1 MTGLIGMVQTL
12 AISALAAAG
21 LLMAGGQFDSDGQA
35 SVSSG
40 TGAAA
45 STGTESGGQTSTGI
59 DTDASVQSGAT
70 TSTDTHCLDNNCPA
84 PCATACA
91 DPLRPALDGAVE
103 DAAAFGAAVAPEP
116 PCLCVDESSSVPLEA
131 KGDAGLESD
140 SSSTDL
146 GASLGASASFGIGEN

>member
-1 MTGLIGMVQTL
+1 MTGLIGMAKTI

-21 LLMAGGQFDSDGQA
+21 LLMAGGQFDTDSQA
-35 SVSSG
+35 SVSSD

-45 STGTESGGQTSTGI
+45 SAGTEIGGETTTGI
-59 DTDASVQSGAT
+59 DADASVQSGAT
-70 TSTDTHCLDNNCPA
+70 TSADTDCLDDNCPA

-116 PCLCVDESSSVPLEA
+116 PCLCPDESSSVALEA
-131 KGDAGLESD
+131 EGDAGLESD

-146 GASLGASASFGIGEN
+146 GASLGASATIGIAGN